1 MASFQFDSGRSPV
14 FGDVFAERQAPIGPS
29 DNNSALLD
37 RREWPSLEI
46 SLPELESDF
55 PAYPPE
61 AVEVRNTFIHVASPA
76 AEDADRPVLSC
87 PASKIGWIEDLLED
101 QKNRPPTPPAPP
113 THPPPVLKQKEEFPR
128 LVIRLENALEAQTA
142 AAQADAGL
150 QVPQVPLSMG
160 RSQGTGRALGVI
172 GDQRGRGQSTY
183 MLPTAYS
190 STDAPRSTWCPF
202 EANST
207 TGGDMNPA
215 GRSQMGA
222 IGPVASAQAP
232 PAGPP
237 PARPLSA
244 GQATSS
250 LGPHAPKPHGT
261 KELPSVGSAGHAF
274 GTCKPCGF
282 FYAKG
287 CLNGAACSFCHLCD
301 RGEKKRRQKQ
311 KKACLKGGA

>member
-1 MASFQFDSGRSPV
+1 
-14 FGDVFAERQAPIGPS
+14 
-29 DNNSALLD
+29 
-37 RREWPSLEI
+37 
-46 SLPELESDF
+46 
-55 PAYPPE
+55 
-61 AVEVRNTFIHVASPA
+61 
-76 AEDADRPVLSC
+76 
-87 PASKIGWIEDLLED
+87 
-101 QKNRPPTPPAPP
+101 
-113 THPPPVLKQKEEFPR
+113 
-128 LVIRLENALEAQTA
+128 
-142 AAQADAGL
+142 
-150 QVPQVPLSMG
+150 
-160 RSQGTGRALGVI
+160 
-172 GDQRGRGQSTY
+172 

-237 PARPLSA
+237 PARPLST

-274 GTCKPCGF
+274 GTCRPCAF

-287 CLNGAACSFCHLCD
+287 CLNGTTCSFCHLCD

-311 KKACLKGGA
+311 KKASFKGGAWVAGLALGWRHNERQSHTLLPVHDCFHGSPEQKFSLEFRCTVLVQQLSIAGGCRGTVLANQHCCLEILLSQKVMNLWFILEKAPQNPDWNYMWRAYVRLLQPA

>member
-1 MASFQFDSGRSPV
+1 M
-14 FGDVFAERQAPIGPS
+14 
-29 DNNSALLD
+29 
-37 RREWPSLEI
+37 
-46 SLPELESDF
+46 
-55 PAYPPE
+55 
-61 AVEVRNTFIHVASPA
+61 
-76 AEDADRPVLSC
+76 
-87 PASKIGWIEDLLED
+87 
-101 QKNRPPTPPAPP
+101 
-113 THPPPVLKQKEEFPR
+113 
-128 LVIRLENALEAQTA
+128 IRLENALEAQ

-150 QVPQVPLSMG
+150 QVPQVPLPMG

-190 STDAPRSTWCPF
+190 STDAPRSTWYPF
-202 EANST
+202 EANNT

-222 IGPVASAQAP
+222 IGPVVSSRAP
-232 PAGPP
+232 PASPP
-237 PARPLSA
+237 PAPTGQAL

-250 LGPHAPKPHGT
+250 LGSHAPKPHGT

-274 GTCKPCGF
+274 GTCRPCAF

-287 CLNGAACSFCHLCD
+287 CLNGTTCSFCHLCD

-311 KKACLKGGA
+311 KKASFKGGA